1 MTFSIVPELPGDR
14 DRGEVALP
22 SDILLELLLLEQL
35 TVRIP
40 DGRDSWSKW
49 GGLGCVRLRVHWIFA
64 RIKPMW
70 ISATTNTIQVHQ
82 VNKSLRNNG
91 LKVLLYS

>member
-35 TVRIP
+35 TVGIL

-49 GGLGCVRLRVHWIFA
+49 GGLGWVRLRVRWIFA
-64 RIKPMW
+64 PHQGNVDYCDHQY
-70 ISATTNTIQVHQ
+70 NTGT
-82 VNKSLRNNG
+82 S
-91 LKVLLYS
+91 S